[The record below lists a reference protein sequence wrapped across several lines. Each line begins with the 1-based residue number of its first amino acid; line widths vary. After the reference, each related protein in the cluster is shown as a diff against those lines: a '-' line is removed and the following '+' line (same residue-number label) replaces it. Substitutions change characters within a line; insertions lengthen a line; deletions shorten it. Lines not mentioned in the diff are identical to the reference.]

1 MKTSPVYT
9 ALESVAYNI
18 NRRNPNLKFFEFGRS
33 YKKEDKE
40 YKETEWLSFYLTG
53 NTAEAN
59 WLDEPRKNSFHDLS
73 TTVMGML
80 KYAGIRKTEIVPS
93 EKGTLYEYGVVI
105 KKEGK
110 MLGVLGKLKK
120 ELLSIYGIKQDVYHT
135 QLDWNTVI
143 SLYKSDI
150 AYEPIP
156 KFPEVKRDLSLVL
169 DKSVSYSDIQQLAFK
184 QEKKL
189 LNRMNLFSVY
199 EGDKIEKGKKAYAIS
214 FFLQDK
220 FKTLT
225 DKQIDKSMN
234 ALMSLYEK
242 ELNAVIRK

>member
-1 MKTSPVYT
+1 
-9 ALESVAYNI
+9 
-18 NRRNPNLKFFEFGRS
+18 
-33 YKKEDKE
+33 
-40 YKETEWLSFYLTG
+40 
-53 NTAEAN
+53 
-59 WLDEPRKNSFHDLS
+59 
-73 TTVMGML
+73 MGML

-93 EKGTLYEYGVVI
+93 EKGSLYEYGVVI

-110 MLGVLGKLKK
+110 MLGLLGKLKK
-120 ELLSIYGIKQDVYHT
+120 ELLSIYGIKQDVFHA
-135 QLDWNTVI
+135 QLDWETVL

-169 DKSVSYSDIQQLAFK
+169 DKSVSYADIQQLAFK

-189 LNRMNLFSVY
+189 LNRINLFSVY

-225 DKQIDKSMN
+225 DKQIDKSMS

-242 ELNAVIRK
+242 ELGAVIRK

>member
-1 MKTSPVYT
+1 
-9 ALESVAYNI
+9 
-18 NRRNPNLKFFEFGRS
+18 
-33 YKKEDKE
+33 
-40 YKETEWLSFYLTG
+40 
-53 NTAEAN
+53 
-59 WLDEPRKNSFHDLS
+59 
-73 TTVMGML
+73 ML
-80 KYAGIRKTEIVPS
+80 GSGEL
-93 EKGTLYEYGVVI
+93 KGTLYEYGIVI

-110 MLGVLGKLKK
+110 MLGILGKLRKD
-120 ELLSIYGIKQDVYHT
+120 LLSIYGIKQAVFHA
-135 QLDWNTVI
+135 QLDWQIVL
-143 SLYKSDI
+143 SSYKSDI

-169 DKSVSYSDIQQLAFK
+169 NKEISYAEIQQLAFK

-242 ELNAVIRK
+242 ELGAVIRK